1 MQVCGLRNS
10 WKLGEKVGVCQ
21 TELKCLSC
29 HANGGERDLK
39 SQGSRCARLNIL
51 CDVRTSE
58 DESPQADQEE
68 TWFFKFIGSMLVRGH
83 QCH

>member
-10 WKLGEKVGVCQ
+10 WKLGENVGVCQ

-51 CDVRTSE
+51 CDVRR
-58 DESPQADQEE
+58 P
-68 TWFFKFIGSMLVRGH
+68 IRG
-83 QCH
+83 